1 MSYDKL
7 PAGDA
12 DELERSILELW
23 KSENLFRQTLEATKD
38 APPFVF
44 YEGPPTAN
52 GLPGIHHV
60 FARTIKD
67 LVCRYQTLKGRS
79 VTRIAG
85 WDTHGL
91 PVEIEVE
98 KALDLSGKN
107 DIERFGVAEFNRRCR
122 ESVFRYKSDW
132 ESLSDR
138 IGYWLDYDRPYVTY
152 TNEYIESV
160 WWLLKQLWS
169 KGLLYEGQKVLP
181 YCNRCGTSLSS
192 HELSMGYKTHR
203 SPSIYVLFRMSPQ
216 NGGKEPARH
225 LLVWTTTPWTLPSNV
240 AIAVNPSFRYV
251 ELDVNGTRL
260 IVEETIAE
268 SKSVPGAT
276 AGEPLGSFPLVAEYE
291 GAELIGK
298 RYEQLLNLVDVDADR
313 AFRIVAGDFVTRD
326 EGTGMVHMAPAFG
339 ADDYET
345 VRREGMAFVNPVD
358 EQGRFHSTNWDS
370 INGVTVFDANAPIA
384 QRLEQEG
391 KLFGRY
397 EAHGYEHTYPFC
409 WRCDSPLI
417 YYARTSWFVRTT
429 DFKDRMVSINRQVNW
444 YPPEVG
450 TGRFGEWLDNNVD
463 WALSRDR
470 FWGTPLPVWVCEK
483 CDERVV
489 IGSYDELRQRWGREL
504 PEDFD
509 PHKPYIDDVTFGC
522 ITCDGEMRRVSVVID
537 AWFDSGAMPYA
548 QWHFPFEHEDEFS
561 AHFPA
566 DYICEGLDQTRG
578 WFYSLIAIA
587 AGVSDQPAYH
597 NVIVNGLLLDADGH
611 KMSKRL
617 GNVVDPWDPIGRF
630 GADAVRLYLLV
641 SSQVWLPKRF
651 DAEAIPDVVLG
662 FLNRLKNTYGFF
674 ALYAGD
680 GPSSDPPPP
689 EERNVVDRWLL
700 SRLAGVVRAVDEAWS
715 NFDVTAGTRA
725 LIEFSDTD
733 LSQWYVRMSRARF
746 WAPDGAADPAAVATL
761 RDALVTVTRL
771 LAPAAPFVSDAIH
784 RRLTGKSVHLA
795 AFPEQ
800 RDGADAALDEAM
812 SVTRRLASLARKSR
826 EKAGLRVRQPLAEMR
841 VAVPRPVTGPQFD
854 ACLALLASEVN
865 VKTVSIVES
874 DAELVSLKGKPNFRS
889 LGKVYGTDTPVAAA
903 AASDL
908 TAAQLRQ
915 LESGSAVTVELDDR
929 VFDFQPEDVL
939 VVREVA
945 TDWLVESDGPFVV
958 ALNPM
963 ISDDLRRE
971 GLARE
976 LVNRIQR
983 LRKEAGYEYTTR
995 IALGVAGEEDVLAA
1009 AGAFDTFIAG
1019 ETLARRF
1026 DVAGELTHPDVREVV
1041 DLHGCSAVVTIR
1053 RFESEDGVQ

>member
-1 MSYDKL
+1 
-7 PAGDA
+7 
-12 DELERSILELW
+12 
-23 KSENLFRQTLEATKD
+23 
-38 APPFVF
+38 
-44 YEGPPTAN
+44 
-52 GLPGIHHV
+52 
-60 FARTIKD
+60 
-67 LVCRYQTLKGRS
+67 
-79 VTRIAG
+79 
-85 WDTHGL
+85 
-91 PVEIEVE
+91 
-98 KALDLSGKN
+98 
-107 DIERFGVAEFNRRCR
+107 
-122 ESVFRYKSDW
+122 
-132 ESLSDR
+132 
-138 IGYWLDYDRPYVTY
+138 
-152 TNEYIESV
+152 
-160 WWLLKQLWS
+160 
-169 KGLLYEGQKVLP
+169 
-181 YCNRCGTSLSS
+181 
-192 HELSMGYKTHR
+192 
-203 SPSIYVLFRMSPQ
+203 
-216 NGGKEPARH
+216 
-225 LLVWTTTPWTLPSNV
+225 
-240 AIAVNPSFRYV
+240 
-251 ELDVNGTRL
+251 
-260 IVEETIAE
+260 
-268 SKSVPGAT
+268 
-276 AGEPLGSFPLVAEYE
+276 
-291 GAELIGK
+291 
-298 RYEQLLNLVDVDADR
+298 
-313 AFRIVAGDFVTRD
+313 
-326 EGTGMVHMAPAFG
+326 
-339 ADDYET
+339 
-345 VRREGMAFVNPVD
+345 
-358 EQGRFHSTNWDS
+358 
-370 INGVTVFDANAPIA
+370 
-384 QRLEQEG
+384 
-391 KLFGRY
+391 
-397 EAHGYEHTYPFC
+397 
-409 WRCDSPLI
+409 
-417 YYARTSWFVRTT
+417 
-429 DFKDRMVSINRQVNW
+429 MVSFNRQVNW

-483 CDERVV
+483 CDERIV
-489 IGSYDELRQRWGREL
+489 IGSYDELQQRWGREL
-504 PEDFD
+504 PDDFD

-662 FLNRLKNTYGFF
+662 FLNRLKNTYDFF

-689 EERNVVDRWLL
+689 EERNVMDRWLL

-761 RDALVTVTRL
+761 RDALITVTRL

-841 VAVPRPVTGPQFD
+841 VAVPRTVTGPQFD

-865 VKTVSIVES
+865 VKIVSIVES

-889 LGKVYGTDTPVAAA
+889 LGKVYGTDTPLAAA

-963 ISDDLRRE
+963 ISDDLRQE

-1041 DLHGCSAVVTIR
+1041 DLDGCSAVVTIR